1 MNSGNQETPLST
13 GNNITEWF
21 MKRLSKKSGFTLIE
35 ALLVIAIIAVM
46 SSMSLM
52 VLADAANSA
61 KISRAKVQIR
71 KINDL
76 IMDRWEEFQSR
87 PLPFRS
93 PIRFPPLCGTK
104 NNGRIRLYAL
114 RELMRL
120 EMPDR
125 YTDILSGAQEI
136 PFELYD
142 ANGNLVDPHPAPM
155 VPQFFNVG
163 SNSLHDFYM
172 RQLTPN
178 CSPAHQ
184 GAECLYLILLSIQDE
199 YGNGLDAFSDSEI
212 GDVDNDG
219 MKEILDPW
227 GTPISWLRW
236 APGLSEPVS
245 KFTPFWTAP
254 PTFPTTGFTSPVQS
268 GIAETDPDPFDPH
281 MTDMRL
287 DPNDTNPADNTFRL
301 VPLIY
306 SAGPDREYDIW
317 RRDETDFDFHNF
329 GSGLTLINYTDV
341 NTMIYLNDPYAGL
354 GLADDDTPSVGF
366 RIDCSGSATD
376 LSQLNQPNGIEGYFD
391 NIDNHFG
398 FEE

>member
-1 MNSGNQETPLST
+1 
-13 GNNITEWF
+13 

-178 CSPAHQ
+178 CWRFVIRSRRACDRWHQ
-184 GAECLYLILLSIQDE
+184 GELSRQPDSGDANVRVVVGQRL
-199 YGNGLDAFSDSEI
+199 GNVVLAAAFDLAQQPQRASTQ
-212 GDVDNDG
+212 
-219 MKEILDPW
+219 PW
-227 GTPISWLRW
+227 VRV
-236 APGLSEPVS
+236 AVES
-245 KFTPFWTAP
+245 KQLA
-254 PTFPTTGFTSPVQS
+254 
-268 GIAETDPDPFDPH
+268 
-281 MTDMRL
+281 
-287 DPNDTNPADNTFRL
+287 
-301 VPLIY
+301 
-306 SAGPDREYDIW
+306 
-317 RRDETDFDFHNF
+317 
-329 GSGLTLINYTDV
+329 
-341 NTMIYLNDPYAGL
+341 L
-354 GLADDDTPSVGF
+354 G
-366 RIDCSGSATD
+366 
-376 LSQLNQPNGIEGYFD
+376 
-391 NIDNHFG
+391 
-398 FEE
+398 